1 RRPGASHRTAFAA
14 IRIGPSSGV
23 VGSAPARAA
32 AVRASTSA
40 TPTEITGVGGADA
53 AGISIGSSGSPSAST
68 LTGGGS
74 DGSGPDWITSH
85 HTTTPIAS
93 ANATAAANAGQTAWS
108 RERRRSLT
116 KSEGLA
122 YGEVYPQATQ
132 EGLARRSEPVGD
144 AYQDTRLRLDQV

>member
-1 RRPGASHRTAFAA
+1 
-14 IRIGPSSGV
+14 
-23 VGSAPARAA
+23 
-32 AVRASTSA
+32 
-40 TPTEITGVGGADA
+40 
-53 AGISIGSSGSPSAST
+53 
-68 LTGGGS
+68 
-74 DGSGPDWITSH
+74 SH

-93 ANATAAANAGQTAWS
+93 AKATAAANAGQTAWS

-144 AYQDTRLRLDQV
+144 AYQDTRLRLDQVEGRGRPRVRVVRHVHPHRADRRAHPQPDAGRDANVAGIARPH